1 MKQTFQLFLFSSFLL
16 VFGVVGVLQSPSLIH
31 AQESDTVTVEF
42 YWGDGCPHCAKA
54 KPFLKELDDTYNKV
68 IVESYEVY
76 YDQDNAEQLA
86 DRASDLG
93 VTSFGVPFIVIG
105 DQYVI
110 GYGGDSTTGKDIIQ
124 KIEEELGRD
133 LVDSSDSSE
142 DSSDVIDES
151 GAEDDGNSGKVDE
164 EKIDVPIIGSINP
177 ESVSIPLLAIV
188 LGTVDGFNPCAMW
201 ALLFLISLLVN
212 IQNKRRMWIL
222 GTTFIVTSALI
233 YLVFM
238 TAWLN
243 LFLFVGYVKWMRIA
257 IGLVAIGAGIYHFYD
272 FYQNKS
278 GCKVTNTERRRHILH
293 KIKDVVKNKSFFLAM
308 IGIITLAVTVNMIEM
323 VCSAGLPAIFTHVLS
338 INELS
343 GIQYASYMIL
353 YILFFLID
361 DLIVFFIAMTTLK
374 IIGIEH
380 KYSRIA
386 RIIGAIVIL
395 AIGLALI
402 FKPEILMFG

>member
-1 MKQTFQLFLFSSFLL
+1 MKQTFHLFLFSSLLL
-16 VFGVVGVLQSPSLIH
+16 VFAILGILQSPSFIH

-42 YWGDGCPHCAKA
+42 YWGDGCPHCAEA
-54 KPFLKELDDTYNKV
+54 KPFLAELGDTYDEV
-68 IVESYEVY
+68 IIESYEVY
-76 YDQDNAEQLA
+76 YDQDNAKKLA
-86 DRASDLG
+86 DRADDLG
-93 VTSFGVPFIVIG
+93 VSSFGVPFTVIG

-110 GYGGDSTTGKDIIQ
+110 GYGGDGTTGKDIVQ
-124 KIEEELGRD
+124 KIEEELGHG
-133 LVDSSDSSE
+133 LKDSS
-142 DSSDVIDES
+142 VPN
-151 GAEDDGNSGKVDE
+151 EDDDTSDQPKTGGVEETKDDE
-164 EKIDVPIIGSINP
+164 RIDVPIIGSINP

-188 LGTVDGFNPCAMW
+188 LGAVDGFNPCAMW
-201 ALLFLISLLVN
+201 ALLFLVSLLVN

-243 LFLFVGYVKWMRIA
+243 LFLFVGYVKWMRMA
-257 IGLVAIGAGIYHFYD
+257 IGLVAIGSGIYHFYD
-272 FYQNKS
+272 FYRDES
-278 GCKVTNTERRRHILH
+278 GCKVTNTQQRRHILH

-308 IGIITLAVTVNMIEM
+308 IGIITLAVTVNMVEM

-343 GIQYASYMIL
+343 GIQYASYLML

-361 DLIVFFIAMTTLK
+361 DLVVFLIAMTTLK
-374 IIGIEH
+374 MIGIEH

-386 RIIGAIVIL
+386 RIVGAIVIL
-395 AIGLALI
+395 SIGLALI
-402 FKPEILMFG
+402 FKPEILMF